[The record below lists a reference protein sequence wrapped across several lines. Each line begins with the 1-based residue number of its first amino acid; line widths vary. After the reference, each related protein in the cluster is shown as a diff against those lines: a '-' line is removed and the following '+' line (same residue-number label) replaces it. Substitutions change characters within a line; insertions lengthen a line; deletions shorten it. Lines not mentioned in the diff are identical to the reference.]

1 VSTRS
6 AHSQI
11 TTPNLHAEAAD
22 GVTYRYRRFG
32 TPSASTVPLLCL
44 VHFRATLDNWDP
56 AFVDALA
63 AEREVIL
70 VDLAGVGGSTGT
82 TPNTVEEMAH
92 NTVAFLDAVE
102 LRRYDLLG
110 FSLGGFIAQ
119 EVALLR
125 PWQLRRLILAGTAP
139 RGGRGI
145 HVYTAGPIRDTAL
158 LDAPTPASLLILFFE
173 KSASSQA
180 KGVEFLERLALRTA
194 ERDAPS
200 TRAVRDAQLTA
211 ISAWGVRDESRLQRL
226 ASIEQPVLVANGDND
241 AMVPTKNTYLLAE
254 HLPNAKLSVYADA
267 GHGFL
272 FQYPV
277 EFAAE
282 VNEFLGH

>member
-1 VSTRS
+1 MTTAQIS
-6 AHSQI
+6 ALTAPTQF
-11 TTPNLHAEAAD
+11 ARAAD
-22 GVTYRYRRFG
+22 GVTYAYRRFG
-32 TPSASTVPLLCL
+32 RASDAPLLML
-44 VHFRATLDNWDP
+44 QHFRGNIDNWDP

-70 VDLAGVGGSTGT
+70 VDYAGVGGSSGA

-92 NTVAFLDAVE
+92 NTLAFLDALE
-102 LRRYDLLG
+102 LDRYDLLG

-139 RGGRGI
+139 RGGRDI

-180 KGVEFLERLALRTA
+180 KGAEFLERLALRTA

-200 TRAVRDAQLTA
+200 D
-211 ISAWGVRDESRLQRL
+211 
-226 ASIEQPVLVANGDND
+226 
-241 AMVPTKNTYLLAE
+241 
-254 HLPNAKLSVYADA
+254 
-267 GHGFL
+267 
-272 FQYPV
+272 
-277 EFAAE
+277 
-282 VNEFLGH
+282 